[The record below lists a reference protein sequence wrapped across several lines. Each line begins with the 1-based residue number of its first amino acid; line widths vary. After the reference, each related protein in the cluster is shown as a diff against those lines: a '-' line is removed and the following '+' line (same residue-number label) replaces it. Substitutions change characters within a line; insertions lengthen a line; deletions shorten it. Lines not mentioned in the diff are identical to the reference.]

1 MPRELAPP
9 PPRARGE
16 VVGELSV
23 LTNAATYDS
32 DAVCVRDC
40 EMVMV
45 SVEAFQR
52 IITLFPKVLKRLSDM
67 VAKRHQE
74 VCVCTHTRVR
84 LLSAVA
90 MQRVHGR

>member
-1 MPRELAPP
+1 MT
-9 PPRARGE
+9 RGE
-16 VVGELSV
+16 VVGELTV

-40 EMVMV
+40 ELVMV

-74 VCVCTHTRVR
+74 VRVR
-84 LLSAVA
+84 VYVRHRSHN
-90 MQRVHGR
+90 RG